1 MRVAEH
7 IKRSPMDETKMSV
20 VVHTNNPQGAEE
32 LAVLMEKLT
41 GVRPWITV
49 MGPVIGAHVGPGSVS
64 CGWVSV
70 KTRKE
75 LQNELYGE

>member
-1 MRVAEH
+1 
-7 IKRSPMDETKMSV
+7 MDEMKLSV

-32 LAVLMEKLT
+32 LALLIEKAT
-41 GVRPWITV
+41 GVKPWVTV

-70 KTRKE
+70 KTRE
-75 LQNELYGE
+75 QLQNELYGEWK